1 MNCAECGHPAA
12 VLHGDVPMCGTC
24 FYKNSVTRT
33 EPAAS
38 DDPPQSE
45 AMWRR
50 LADAIASLETIASRI
65 AAEMNELVKTRST
78 GKDSEEQ

>member
-1 MNCAECGHPAA
+1 
-12 VLHGDVPMCGTC
+12 MCGTC
-24 FYKNSVTRT
+24 FYKSSVTRA
-33 EPAAS
+33 EPVAS
-38 DDPPQSE
+38 DEPPQSE

-65 AAEMNELVKTRST
+65 AAEMHELVKSRS

>member
-1 MNCAECGHPAA
+1 VNCAECGHPAA

-24 FYKNSVTRT
+24 FYKNSVTHV
-33 EPAAS
+33 EPVNS
-38 DDPPQSE
+38 DDIPHSD

-65 AAEMNELVKTRST
+65 AAEMNELVKSRG
-78 GKDSEEQ
+78 GKDSEKQ

>member
-1 MNCAECGHPAA
+1 
-12 VLHGDVPMCGTC
+12 MCGTC
-24 FYKNSVTRT
+24 FYKNSVTRA
-33 EPAAS
+33 EPVAS

-50 LADAIASLETIASRI
+50 LADAIASLETIATRI
-65 AAEMNELVKTRST
+65 AAEMNELVKSRS

>member
-24 FYKNSVTRT
+24 FYKNSVTRA
-33 EPAAS
+33 EPASS
-38 DDPPQSE
+38 DEPPHSD

-50 LADAIASLETIASRI
+50 LADAITSLETIASRI
-65 AAEMNELVKTRST
+65 ASEMNELVKNRG
-78 GKDSEEQ
+78 GKDSEKQ